1 VELFGQKK
9 KLMGHVR
16 GTYLINFDELLADR
30 FVAVK
35 ILRFQPVLT
44 DILNAFN
51 VENQSIQ
58 SVTLRFLLFTS
69 ALLDRRDDLR
79 CWFRPALSLG
89 SSRKLLPDFRL
100 RSTLGRLSLLVDLSE
115 LIA

>member
-1 VELFGQKK
+1 MELFGQKK
-9 KLMGHVR
+9 ELMGHVIR
-16 GTYLINFDELLADR
+16 TCFINLDELLADR
-30 FVAVK
+30 LVAVK

-58 SVTLRFLLFTS
+58 CVTLRFLLFTS
-69 ALLDRRDDLR
+69 ALRDRRDDLR
-79 CWFRPALSLG
+79 CWFRSDLSLG
-89 SSRKLLPDFRL
+89 SSRELLPDFRL